1 MPDPLVISL
10 AQQFRDALLRRE
22 AAQMQEMAT
31 RWLQVERVLDLAF
44 TALSFEAQTN
54 GPLSEAKLAQMER
67 YRTMLAQVQGELA
80 RYDQYAAT
88 LITAEQGRNLALGVD
103 NGAALIDAAGVVGGF
118 NRISVSAV
126 EFAAG
131 FAGDGT
137 PLYKLLQAGYGETA
151 AAITQQLITGVAM
164 GINPVTNARRMR
176 DAFGM
181 SFDRSLLIARTEQ
194 IRPYRMASL
203 AQYKES
209 GVVAGYRRVASKSLR
224 TCIACLI
231 SDGKFYLLDVPFEE
245 HPQGRCT
252 AIPVVI
258 GMPEIEY
265 ETGRTWFMAQ
275 APSVQRQLMGAG
287 KFSAWKAGKF
297 DLDQIVK
304 LHEDETWGNSLVPA
318 PLADLLE

>member
-1 MPDPLVISL
+1 M

-22 AAQMQEMAT
+22 AVQMQEMAT

-44 TALSFEAQTN
+44 TALAFEAQTS
-54 GPLSEAKLAQMER
+54 GPLSEAKLAKMER
-67 YRTMLAQVQGELA
+67 YQAMLAQVQSELA
-80 RYDQYAAT
+80 RYNQYAAT
-88 LITAEQGRNLALGVD
+88 TMTAEQGMNLTQGIEDGNALL
-103 NGAALIDAAGVVGGF
+103 AAAGATPGY
-118 NRISVSAV
+118 RISMAAV
-126 EFAAG
+126 EYAAG

-137 PLYKLLQAGYGETA
+137 PLYKLLQDGYGETA

-164 GINPVTNARRMR
+164 GINPIANARRMR

-203 AQYKES
+203 GQYKES
-209 GVVAGYRRVASKSLR
+209 GVVAGYRRVAAKSLR

-231 SDGKFYLLDVPFEE
+231 ADGRFYPLDVPFEE

-252 AIPVVI
+252 PIPVVI
-258 GMPEIEY
+258 GMPEIKY
-265 ETGRTWFMAQ
+265 ETGKTWFLKQ
-275 APSVQRQLMGAG
+275 GDNVQRQLMGAG
-287 KFSAWKAGKF
+287 KFSAWKDGKF
-297 DLDQIVK
+297 DLEQIVK
-304 LHEDETWGNSLVPA
+304 LHEDETWGNSLVPT

>member
-1 MPDPLVISL
+1 MPEPLVISL
-10 AQQFRDALLRRE
+10 ANQFRAALLRRE
-22 AAQMQEMAT
+22 TTQMQEMAT

-44 TALSFEAQTN
+44 TALAFEAQAN
-54 GPLSEAKLAQMER
+54 GPLNDAKLAQMER
-67 YRTMLAQVQGELA
+67 YRAMLAQVQAELA

-88 LITAEQGRNLALGVD
+88 LMTAEQGKNLTQGIDDGNAL
-103 NGAALIDAAGVVGGF
+103 LSAAGATPGY
-118 NRISVSAV
+118 RISMAAV

-137 PLYKLLQAGYGETA
+137 PLYKLLQAGYGDTA
-151 AAITQQLITGVAM
+151 AAITQQLVTGVAM

-181 SFDRSLLIARTEQ
+181 AFDRSLLIARTEQ

-203 AQYKES
+203 GQYKES
-209 GVVAGYRRVASKSLR
+209 GVVRGYRRVASKSLR

-231 SDGKFYLLDVPFEE
+231 SDGQFYSLDVPFEE

-265 ETGRTWFMAQ
+265 ETGKVWFMKQ
-275 APSVQRQLMGAG
+275 QESVQRQLMGVG

-304 LHEDETWGNSLVPA
+304 RHEDETWGNSLVPT